1 MYACVRMYVCVC
13 ICVILKRLYTQV
25 HNVYMC
31 IRTIIASYVQTDA
44 LSGSC
49 TCVFPKCHFF
59 FLF

>member
-31 IRTIIASYVQTDA
+31 TYDYRKLCTNRCPLGFMYV
-44 LSGSC
+44 C
-49 TCVFPKCHFF
+49 IP
-59 FLF
+59 